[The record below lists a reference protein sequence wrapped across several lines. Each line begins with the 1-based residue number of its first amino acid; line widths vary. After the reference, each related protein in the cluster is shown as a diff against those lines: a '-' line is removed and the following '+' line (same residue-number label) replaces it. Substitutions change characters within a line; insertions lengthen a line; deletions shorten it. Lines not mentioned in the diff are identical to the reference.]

1 MKITRTV
8 VETIVHLAKIS
19 IADGQIS
26 TEELPSISIFG
37 TTKASNKDV
46 LKVIAKNYPKDKV
59 VEIKREVREEIRGM
73 DLEEFVKLSEVV
85 TRPVSQLKKNK
96 GERK

>member
-8 VETIVHLAKIS
+8 VETIVKLAKIS
-19 IADGQIS
+19 VKDGQIS

-46 LKVIAKNYPKDKV
+46 LKAIAKNYPKDKV
-59 VEIKREVREEIRGM
+59 VEINREVREEIRGM

-85 TRPVSQLKKNK
+85 TRPLSQTKKK
-96 GERK
+96 